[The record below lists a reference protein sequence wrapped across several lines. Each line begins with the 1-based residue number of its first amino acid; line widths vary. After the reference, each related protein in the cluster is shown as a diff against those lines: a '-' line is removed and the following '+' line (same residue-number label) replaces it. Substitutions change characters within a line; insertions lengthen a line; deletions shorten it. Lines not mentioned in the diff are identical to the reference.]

1 VSYTLRG
8 LPLDDEP
15 SDDVRRWL
23 GALTLGFGEAAPSE
37 ESVTRWWRVQQ
48 ADAVRL
54 RAAYP
59 DAAVPGLPEGTPVAT
74 FASLDQ
80 TINTGHGHL
89 EPADFITDVTVRT
102 SHRRRGLLSRLMHTD
117 LTEAHERGL
126 TLAALTASEG
136 GIYRR
141 FGFGIA
147 TNHRAVELHTGPG
160 FVLAAALPA
169 DAPHVEIVD
178 AGSAAPLLRQ
188 AFSAFHGSWRGS
200 HGRPSWYDDHLTGA
214 WDFEKG
220 APDPA
225 IRVAVAFG
233 GDGAAVGHAVYRFIP
248 EKESLKVLDFVAAA
262 ASTEL
267 ALWRFVASVDLVHTV
282 TSRSFSPR
290 SPLPWALADPRA
302 LKVTGVGDYT
312 WLRVLDV
319 AGALAARGF
328 DHDGGLTLAVDDP
341 LGLDGGAWRL
351 DVVGGRAVVEPV
363 GEAELR
369 LTRDALGSLYFGLA
383 DARSLAAAG
392 RIAGPADQV
401 AALARL
407 FATDDRAHNITGF

>member
-1 VSYTLRG
+1 MNYTLRS
-8 LPLDDEP
+8 LPVDGEP
-15 SDDVRRWL
+15 TDAVRRWI

-48 ADAVRL
+48 ADSVRL

-89 EPADFITDVTVRT
+89 EPANFVTDVTVRT
-102 SHRRRGLLSRLMHTD
+102 SHRRRGLLTRLMRAD
-117 LTEAHERGL
+117 LAEAHDRGL
-126 TLAALTASEG
+126 TLAALLASEG

-147 TNHRAVELHTGPG
+147 TDDRAIELHTGPG
-160 FVLAAALPA
+160 FAFVPGVAATG
-169 DAPHVEIVD
+169 PHVEIVD
-178 AGSAAPLLRQ
+178 TAAAAPLLRQ
-188 AFSAFHGSWRGS
+188 SFGALHRARRGS
-200 HGRPSWYDDHLTGA
+200 HSRPTWYDDLLTGA

-220 APDPA
+220 GPDPA
-225 IRVAVAFG
+225 IRVAVAF
-233 GDGAAVGHAVYRFIP
+233 DAAGAAAGHVVYKFIP
-248 EKESLKVLDFVAAA
+248 QKESLKVLDLVGAEPA
-262 ASTEL
+262 TEL
-267 ALWRFVASVDLVHTV
+267 ALWRFVASIDLVHTV
-282 TSRSFSPR
+282 TFRHFSPR
-290 SPLPWALADPRA
+290 SPLPWALADPRS

-328 DHDGGLTLAVDDP
+328 DHDGALTFAVDDP

-351 DVVGGRAVVEPV
+351 EVTGGRAAVAPE

-383 DARSLAAAG
+383 DARALAAAG
-392 RIAGPADQV
+392 RIAGPHDQV

-407 FATDDRAHNITGF
+407 FATDDRAYNTTGF